1 MINEVNA
8 ERGEKSQA
16 SPIGLIGRAVAKWLR
31 EKGDEQDKLC
41 SDVWN
46 RRVID
51 GFRLVHDVDRI
62 QRDVG
67 KDAPARMAYIPP
79 PGNLPGISG
88 AERVRPKTWVQV
100 GSGRDGST
108 QMGTSMSGTF
118 NTGALSVTI
127 GEGTT
132 PANSII
138 LRGDK

>member
-1 MINEVNA
+1 MGSDLCMTWIEFSEMSGKMHPQGWHTYPRQGTCRA
-8 ERGEKSQA
+8 FPERNVFAQK
-16 SPIGLIGRAVAKWLR
+16 
-31 EKGDEQDKLC
+31 
-41 SDVWN
+41 
-46 RRVID
+46 
-51 GFRLVHDVDRI
+51 
-62 QRDVG
+62 
-67 KDAPARMAYIPP
+67 
-79 PGNLPGISG
+79 PGC
-88 AERVRPKTWVQV
+88 QV